1 MRVIFMGIVLRTHAP
16 DYDYA
21 AYRLGNLGPKRYD
34 TVKMGIPTAILLRS
48 RPHSVDV
55 SVLEALFDQ
64 VPDVAFFV
72 KDMAGRYLAV
82 NMSLVERHGLKH
94 KAQVLGQRPC
104 DICPGDYG
112 QVPHQQDI
120 AVLRSGQPL
129 LDHLE
134 MHWYAPH
141 QPGWC
146 LTTKL
151 PRRDAAGTIVGLIGI
166 SRDVRSPIKLQEIP
180 AGLATALDHFER
192 HLADPITPSSL
203 AGAAGLSP
211 SRLARLMKRFF
222 GLTPSQYIAK
232 TRMAFASSLL
242 RQTDQ
247 SVAEIALACGFYDHS
262 AFTRAFHKVAGVS
275 PSQFREPQVNS

>member
-1 MRVIFMGIVLRTHAP
+1 M
-16 DYDYA
+16 
-21 AYRLGNLGPKRYD
+21 
-34 TVKMGIPTAILLRS
+34 
-48 RPHSVDV
+48 VDV
-55 SVLEALFDQ
+55 SVLETLFDQ
-64 VPDVAFFV
+64 VPDVVFFV
-72 KDMAGRYLAV
+72 KDTAGRYVAV
-82 NMSLVERHGLKH
+82 NMSLVERHGLTR

-120 AVLRSGQPL
+120 AVLRSGRPL

-151 PRRDAAGTIVGLIGI
+151 PLRDAAGTIVGLIGI
-166 SRDVRSPIKLQEIP
+166 SRDVRAPIKRQEIP
-180 AGLATALDHFER
+180 TALARALDYFER
-192 HLADPITPSSL
+192 HVADPVTPSSL
-203 AGAAGLSP
+203 AQAAGLAP

-232 TRMAFASSLL
+232 TRLAVASALL
-242 RQTDQ
+242 RQTNDP
-247 SVAEIALACGFYDHS
+247 VAQIALACGFYDHS

-275 PSQFREPQVNS
+275 PSQFREPREKA